1 MKRIAVD
8 RAALLLATSI
18 ALCAPA
24 LAHHSYAM
32 FDMKKKVDV
41 RGTVKEF
48 HWTNPHSVLVLVS
61 QDAAGA
67 AVPVFI
73 EMNGPGYL
81 VRNGWKRE
89 SLKPGD
95 AVTATIHPMLDGS
108 PGGDL
113 VKIVLPDGH
122 ELSADITI
130 NFAPGAAPPAAGP
143 TAPPAGPGAKQ

>member
-1 MKRIAVD
+1 
-8 RAALLLATSI
+8 
-18 ALCAPA
+18 
-24 LAHHSYAM
+24 
-32 FDMKKKVDV
+32 MKKEIEV

-48 HWTNPHSVLVLVS
+48 HWTNPHSLLVLVS
-61 QDAAGA
+61 KDDAGGA
-67 AVPVFI
+67 TSVFI

-113 VKIVLPDGH
+113 IKVVLPDGH
-122 ELSADITI
+122 ELSAAITL
-130 NFAPGAAPPAAGP
+130 NLAPGAATPQAAPA
-143 TAPPAGPGAKQ
+143 APPAGPGEKR

>member
-1 MKRIAVD
+1 MRMIIAA
-8 RAALLLATSI
+8 RTLSALMASLAV
-18 ALCAPA
+18 AAPA

-32 FDMKKKVDV
+32 FDMKKEIEV

-48 HWTNPHSVLVLVS
+48 HWTNPHSLLVLVS
-61 QDAAGA
+61 SDGTGGA
-67 AVPVFI
+67 TSVFI

-113 VKIVLPDGH
+113 VKVVLPDGH
-122 ELSADITI
+122 ELSAAITL
-130 NFAPGAAPPAAGP
+130 NLAPGAAAPQAAPAAP
-143 TAPPAGPGAKQ
+143 AAAPGEQR